1 MTFIIVTPKFNSA
14 NLLEIKIN
22 NQSNNNFSQLKLC
35 FSLVYSIKKV
45 DGAQII
51 NQIGRYYELLLD
63 QSNLGPKQTINLALQ
78 LQIPRIGTYNLSC
91 GPEGLFIL
99 DTNEK
104 KIDLEIIQLSF
115 DSIIHQPQ
123 YVVVSE
129 DINNNV
135 IPELRKTKFSNQHLS
150 IPKKNF
156 VTQDEKIIENL

>member
-35 FSLVYSIKKV
+35 FSLIYSIKKV
-45 DGAQII
+45 EGAQII
-51 NQIGRYYELLLD
+51 KQVGRYYELLLD
-63 QSNLGPKQTINLALQ
+63 KSNLGPKQTIALALQ

-104 KIDLEIIQLSF
+104 RIELEILQLSF
-115 DSIIHQPQ
+115 DSIIRQPQ
-123 YVVVSE
+123 YEAVSG
-129 DINNNV
+129 DINDNV

-150 IPKKNF
+150 VPF
-156 VTQDEKIIENL
+156 QPNLML